1 MVLRG
6 KLLLKKNGM
15 NHKAM
20 KKISEYRKIL
30 GATSGA
36 SLAELKSAYRALVK
50 EWHPD
55 RQVPGSAEHAEAELK
70 STAIIEAYHFL
81 VSIAPETKAAGLA
94 AYTHTTNT
102 AAVTRIEFENAVLEI
117 KFSDGS
123 SYEYFGVP
131 KDLYLKLIY
140 APVPTRFARRHIV
153 HQYLYRQATKRD
165 LVAVE
170 A

>member
-1 MVLRG
+1 
-6 KLLLKKNGM
+6 
-15 NHKAM
+15 M
-20 KKISEYRKIL
+20 KKISEYRKTL
-30 GATSGA
+30 GTTSVA
-36 SLAELKSAYRALVK
+36 SLAELKSAYRSLVK

-55 RQVPGSAEHAEAELK
+55 RHTPDSPEHAEAEQK

-94 AYTHTTNT
+94 AYTATTNT
-102 AAVTRIEFENAVLEI
+102 AAVTKIEFEDKVLEI

-165 LVAVE
+165 LVEVE

>member
-1 MVLRG
+1 
-6 KLLLKKNGM
+6 
-15 NHKAM
+15 M

-30 GATSGA
+30 GTTSGA

-55 RQVPGSAEHAEAELK
+55 RQAPGSEAHAEAELK

-94 AYTHTTNT
+94 AYTQTTNT
-102 AAVTRIEFENAVLEI
+102 AAVTKIEFENAVLEI

-153 HQYLYRQATKRD
+153 HQYQYRQATKRD
-165 LVAVE
+165 LVEVN
-170 A
+170 

>member
-1 MVLRG
+1 
-6 KLLLKKNGM
+6 
-15 NHKAM
+15 M
-20 KKISEYRKIL
+20 KKISDYRKLL
-30 GATSGA
+30 GVGSAA
-36 SLAELKSAYRALVK
+36 SLAELKSTYRSLVK

-55 RQVPGSAEHAEAELK
+55 RHQPDSEAHEEAVQK
-70 STAIIEAYHFL
+70 STDIIEAYHFL
-81 VSIAPETKAAGLA
+81 VSVAPETKAAGLA
-94 AYTHTTNT
+94 AYSETVAT
-102 AAVTRIEFENAVLEI
+102 AAVTKIEFENKVLEI

-131 KDLYLKLIY
+131 KDLYLKLVY

-165 LVAVE
+165 LVEVE

>member
-1 MVLRG
+1 
-6 KLLLKKNGM
+6 
-15 NHKAM
+15 M
-20 KKISEYRKIL
+20 KKISEYRKLL
-30 GATSGA
+30 GVNAAA
-36 SLAELKSAYRALVK
+36 SLSDLKTTYRSLVK

-55 RQVPGSAEHAEAELK
+55 RHQPDSDAHKEAELK
-70 STAIIEAYHFL
+70 SAAIIEAYHFL

-94 AYTHTTNT
+94 AYTETVGA
-102 AAVTRIEFENAVLEI
+102 AAVTKIEFEKGVLEI

-140 APVPTRFARRHIV
+140 APVPTRFARRHIA
-153 HQYLYRQATKRD
+153 HQYVYRQATKRD
-165 LVAVE
+165 LVDVE